1 MDERLERSHQKTC
14 HFLRVSRSSRST
26 LFVLP
31 VQRSTRENN
40 TMPIINVSDEA
51 FAIYDPTTG
60 KYANDINSWQPQW
73 VDTLEEA
80 EVATSVRSLKTN
92 MTQANV
98 YSGVWGDRTAH
109 GALAGPRPYSDTVQI
124 IRVHTVRAAGGAVF
138 TRTGGAAKDQAQIDA
153 KEGRNKAERARLA
166 AIMGTKRR

>member
-1 MDERLERSHQKTC
+1 
-14 HFLRVSRSSRST
+14 
-26 LFVLP
+26 
-31 VQRSTRENN
+31 
-40 TMPIINVSDEA
+40 MPITNVSDEA

-60 KYANDINSWQPQW
+60 KYAKDIDSWQPQW

-98 YSGVWGDRTAH
+98 NSNSGSH
-109 GALAGPRPYSDTVQI
+109 YSDTVQI

-138 TRTGGAAKDQAQIDA
+138 TRTGGAAKDQVKIDA
-153 KEGRNKAERARLA
+153 MDTERR
-166 AIMGTKRR
+166 